1 MNSNYLSCRSKAIEW
16 IDDKKRPFKQGLAIL
31 QESGYKPVAVANVAK
46 KGEGNA
52 FACAKLAALMYELIR
67 LWSKPEMAK
76 NDEQPEPEEKLEP
89 EPKTEEEVN
98 VLCDEQ
104 GYPDII
110 RRVIH
115 EFYAL
120 MEERR
125 QLHGKAVT
133 IEGNEPAQVAE
144 RKELFDT
151 VESISHRMDFL
162 WAVKTKFEQ
171 GKEIPEEDIFETKK
185 ADYPTE
191 DGDEDNDIIL
201 DDATIDDLKKLKK
214 NTVTKLIRARN
225 MLNYQQVTKADE
237 PNPMPEGPKRAKYEK
252 KVETLT
258 AFIKKISYKIVELS

>member
-1 MNSNYLSCRSKAIEW
+1 
-16 IDDKKRPFKQGLAIL
+16 
-31 QESGYKPVAVANVAK
+31 
-46 KGEGNA
+46 
-52 FACAKLAALMYELIR
+52 
-67 LWSKPEMAK
+67 MAK

-185 ADYPTE
+185 ADNPTE
-191 DGDEDNDIIL
+191 DGDEDNDIIP